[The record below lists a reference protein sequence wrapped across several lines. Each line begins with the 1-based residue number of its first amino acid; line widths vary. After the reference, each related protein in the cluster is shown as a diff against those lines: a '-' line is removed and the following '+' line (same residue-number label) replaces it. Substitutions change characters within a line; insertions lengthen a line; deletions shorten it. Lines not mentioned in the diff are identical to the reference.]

1 MKAWSRAMAALTFAL
16 SLLSLLWPG
25 GAKGDNRQLTK
36 GSSFSGSSSQAL
48 KDLQGDRKN
57 PYKQVD
63 SCFRKIPPSTSNPI
77 QNKSNPPSTG

>member
-1 MKAWSRAMAALTFAL
+1 MKSWSRALAALTFAL
-16 SLLSLLWPG
+16 SLLSFLWPG
-25 GAKGDNRQLTK
+25 GAGDNRPLTQ

>member
-1 MKAWSRAMAALTFAL
+1 MKSCHRALAALTFAL
-16 SLLSLLWPG
+16 SLLSLLCPG
-25 GAKGDNRQLTK
+25 GAGDNRRLTQ

-48 KDLQGDRKN
+48 KDLQEDRKN

-77 QNKSNPPSTG
+77 QNK